1 MQVGIKNIL
10 NQTTISSNIL
20 MINNLKKKF
29 LILGFL
35 NFLITNFVLQILLF
49 LSSVLFATLVSQVI
63 NLVLGYYL
71 YSKYVFSIEKNKNK
85 FFLRYFHLAIFSWFI
100 NNYFINLLTINF
112 LISKNISALLVIPLL
127 TLLSFYTQKYYVF
140 AKK

>member
-1 MQVGIKNIL
+1 
-10 NQTTISSNIL
+10 